1 MQCIV
6 QCKITNIWN
15 LLSDILQLLFGNFL
29 LILYFLLLIFSY
41 ESHVYVYIYICTY
54 VIEKILFNLVFVR
67 YKII

>member
-41 ESHVYVYIYICTY
+41 ESHVYVYIYIY
-54 VIEKILFNLVFVR
+54 VHM
-67 YKII
+67 